1 MLEWGSAKS
10 MLHFGMADTKRYCVK
25 EWAMQV
31 VYSVIQKNK
40 DSNLLDASTK
50 ADIDMRQKSL

>member
-1 MLEWGSAKS
+1 
-10 MLHFGMADTKRYCVK
+10 MADTKRYCVK

-40 DSNLLDASTK
+40 DSNSLDASTK
-50 ADIDMRQKSL
+50 ADIDMRQKSS